1 MPGILDKL
9 WNAGINSIV
18 EKAME
23 GTFKFLTDFF
33 GPLTK
38 TKWGTKALIAMT
50 SVGTIGY
57 LTYIEKPDPWAFS
70 AIAVIFTVYCIFR
83 QKQETNGGTQ

>member
-1 MPGILDKL
+1 MAGALSKL
-9 WNAGINSIV
+9 KDATINSIV

-38 TKWGTKALIAMT
+38 TKWGTKALLAMA

-70 AIAVIFTVYCIFR
+70 AIAVIFIAYCIFR
-83 QKQETNGGTQ
+83 QKQEKKGEPQ